1 MAGFVRVAPAPAL
14 VAGGGLAFAESALD
28 HAELKIPNVALTP
41 GRIPRQRHH
50 PGLQSQHSVT
60 TGATPPSASRTTT
73 SPRAIEVTLAVAS
86 GTESRIGSPA
96 AAMAV
101 RHLERGILHS
111 CAPTLSAPPW
121 RRLPSRCPEVAAPAH
136 IDVMR
141 RAVAAPRDS
150 PASLRVI
157 WKHPPGQYRVVLGRT
172 PPSGCGS
179 SQAASRPVG
188 AMETLTKQF
197 ESRVDVSLDR
207 TGMKNIHA
215 RSASGGRSRSWCVS
229 SVLADHR
236 DWRWPARSPCSS
248 KPAAGPMWPLFPPG
262 ATRPGILHRTER
274 RQTDDQSNG
283 TGHGRARAQ
292 FLFGKN
298 ALFGRRISQKEQ
310 AQDAH
315 DQESDVLRPPKR
327 EAGFLRRQRGD

>member
-28 HAELKIPNVALTP
+28 HAELKVPNVALTL

-50 PGLQSQHSVT
+50 PRLQSQHSVT

-73 SPRAIEVTLAVAS
+73 SPRATEVTLAVAS

-111 CAPTLSAPPW
+111 CGPTLSAPPW

-150 PASLRVI
+150 PAGLRVT
-157 WKHPPGQYRVVLGRT
+157 WTHPPGQYRVVLGRT
-172 PPSGCGS
+172 PPSACGS

-188 AMETLTKQF
+188 AMETLTKHF
-197 ESRVDVSLDR
+197 ESRVGASLER
-207 TGMKNIHA
+207 TGLKPSTFDLQAVGYLNPV
-215 RSASGGRSRSWCVS
+215 RQLRPGRSPRLAMACQVPVFIEACRRAHVAPVPSRGNAPRNS
-229 SVLADHR
+229 S
-236 DWRWPARSPCSS
+236 PN
-248 KPAAGPMWPLFPPG
+248 
-262 ATRPGILHRTER
+262 RTEADR
-274 RQTDDQSNG
+274 
-283 TGHGRARAQ
+283 
-292 FLFGKN
+292 
-298 ALFGRRISQKEQ
+298 
-310 AQDAH
+310 
-315 DQESDVLRPPKR
+315 
-327 EAGFLRRQRGD
+327 

>member
-28 HAELKIPNVALTP
+28 HAELKVPNVALTL
-41 GRIPRQRHH
+41 GRIPRQRHY

-73 SPRAIEVTLAVAS
+73 SRRATEVRLAVAS
-86 GTESRIGSPA
+86 GTESRIGSGA

-111 CAPTLSAPPW
+111 CGPTLSAPPW

-157 WKHPPGQYRVVLGRT
+157 WTHPPGQYRVVLGRT
-172 PPSGCGS
+172 PPPACGS
-179 SQAASRPVG
+179 SQAASRPVT

-197 ESRVDVSLDR
+197 ESRVTGFLERTGLKPSKTESPSQPNSGRMPPDTFTHLLTQPPGQTDLCLPQCSDDLLRSVSLPSHPDLLAEKLQ
-207 TGMKNIHA
+207 T
-215 RSASGGRSRSWCVS
+215 RSILTLHLVSLQGVRSEDLNGVQGVAGSN
-229 SVLADHR
+229 
-236 DWRWPARSPCSS
+236 PAVP
-248 KPAAGPMWPLFPPG
+248 
-262 ATRPGILHRTER
+262 I
-274 RQTDDQSNG
+274 
-283 TGHGRARAQ
+283 
-292 FLFGKN
+292 
-298 ALFGRRISQKEQ
+298 
-310 AQDAH
+310 
-315 DQESDVLRPPKR
+315 
-327 EAGFLRRQRGD
+327 

>member
-1 MAGFVRVAPAPAL
+1 MNALETRAAALAAFRDGDSGNTALEGCVRAGVYGMAGFVRVAPAPAR

-28 HAELKIPNVALTP
+28 HAELEIPNVALTP

-111 CAPTLSAPPW
+111 CGPTLSAPPW
-121 RRLPSRCPEVAAPAH
+121 RRLPSRCPEVAASAH

-157 WKHPPGQYRVVLGRT
+157 WTHPPGQYRVVLGRT
-172 PPSGCGS
+172 PPSACGS

-188 AMETLTKQF
+188 AMETLTKHF
-197 ESRVDVSLDR
+197 ESRVGASLER
-207 TGMKNIHA
+207 TGLKPSTFGLQAVGYLNPV
-215 RSASGGRSRSWCVS
+215 RQLRPGRSPRLAMACQVPVVIKACRQAQVAPVPSRGNAPRNS
-229 SVLADHR
+229 S
-236 DWRWPARSPCSS
+236 PN
-248 KPAAGPMWPLFPPG
+248 
-262 ATRPGILHRTER
+262 RTEADR
-274 RQTDDQSNG
+274 
-283 TGHGRARAQ
+283 
-292 FLFGKN
+292 
-298 ALFGRRISQKEQ
+298 
-310 AQDAH
+310 
-315 DQESDVLRPPKR
+315 
-327 EAGFLRRQRGD
+327 

>member
-28 HAELKIPNVALTP
+28 HAELKIPNVALTL

-50 PGLQSQHSVT
+50 PRLQSQHSVT

-73 SPRAIEVTLAVAS
+73 SPRATEVTLAVAS

-111 CAPTLSAPPW
+111 RGPTLPAPPW

-150 PASLRVI
+150 PAGLRVT
-157 WKHPPGQYRVVLGRT
+157 WTHPPGQYRVVLGRT

-188 AMETLTKQF
+188 CHGDADEALRIASGCIPRAHGP
-197 ESRVDVSLDR
+197 EAVDVR
-207 TGMKNIHA
+207 PA
-215 RSASGGRSRSWCVS
+215 GGGLSQ
-229 SVLADHR
+229 
-236 DWRWPARSPCSS
+236 
-248 KPAAGPMWPLFPPG
+248 PG
-262 ATRPGILHRTER
+262 ASAPSWALAGAAYLSPGVHRACRRAHVAPVPSRGNAPRHSSPNRTEADR
-274 RQTDDQSNG
+274 
-283 TGHGRARAQ
+283 
-292 FLFGKN
+292 
-298 ALFGRRISQKEQ
+298 
-310 AQDAH
+310 
-315 DQESDVLRPPKR
+315 
-327 EAGFLRRQRGD
+327 

>member
-1 MAGFVRVAPAPAL
+1 MNALETRAAALAAFRDGDSGNTALEGCVRAGVYGMAGFVRVAPAPAR

-60 TGATPPSASRTTT
+60 TGATPPSTSRTTT
-73 SPRAIEVTLAVAS
+73 SPRAIEVTLAVES

-157 WKHPPGQYRVVLGRT
+157 WTHPPGQYRVVLGRT

-179 SQAASRPVG
+179 SQAVSRPVG
-188 AMETLTKQF
+188 AMETLTKHF
-197 ESRVDVSLDR
+197 ESRVGASLER
-207 TGMKNIHA
+207 TGLTPSTFGLQAVGDLNPL
-215 RSASGGRSRSWCVS
+215 RQLRPGRSPR
-229 SVLADHR
+229 LAMACQVPGFIEACRRAHVAPVPSR
-236 DWRWPARSPCSS
+236 GNAPRNYSPN
-248 KPAAGPMWPLFPPG
+248 
-262 ATRPGILHRTER
+262 RTEADR
-274 RQTDDQSNG
+274 
-283 TGHGRARAQ
+283 
-292 FLFGKN
+292 
-298 ALFGRRISQKEQ
+298 
-310 AQDAH
+310 
-315 DQESDVLRPPKR
+315 
-327 EAGFLRRQRGD
+327 